1 MVLLAACLAPAA
13 AAEPENDGKVYMQAA
28 MARTT
33 LSQCLLVGKQEGKQ
47 AQKAYS
53 DWLAPRK
60 DAVKRVAAQGCGQ
73 VCQMLGDPLQ
83 PLRKPPAMPGAFA
96 LGPAETEKLCRD
108 GMAMVAPAPAATEAS
123 PERQP

>member
-1 MVLLAACLAPAA
+1 MALLAACLLPAA
-13 AAEPENDGKVYMQAA
+13 AAEPENDGKTYMQAA
-28 MARTT
+28 MAHAT
-33 LSQCLLVGKQEGKQ
+33 LSQCLLVGKQEGKR

-60 DAVKRVAAQGCGQ
+60 DAVKRAAAQGCGQ

-96 LGPAETEKLCRD
+96 LGSAEIEKLCRD
-108 GMAMVAPAPAATEAS
+108 GMAMTAPAPTPTDS
-123 PERQP
+123 PPGGQQ